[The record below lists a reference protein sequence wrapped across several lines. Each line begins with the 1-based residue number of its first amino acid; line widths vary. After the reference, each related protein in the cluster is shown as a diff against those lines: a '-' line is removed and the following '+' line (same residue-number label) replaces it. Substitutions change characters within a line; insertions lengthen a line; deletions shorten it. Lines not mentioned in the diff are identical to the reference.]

1 MKFRHSDGESRMIAD
16 VTPIT
21 DSPASNSGS
30 GMMNARRSTQGRWLS
45 MAILAAFAAVML
57 AVCTLP
63 ASALDYDMYVNDTG
77 WWNASGE
84 FNVSNAP
91 IQHAIDNATVG
102 NTIYVYNGSYT
113 ENVNVNKQLTLQGEG
128 MDVVNV
134 IAASSDDHVFEVTAD
149 LVNISG
155 FNVTGATGDNKAGIH
170 LSSRQHCNIS
180 DNNASGNY
188 YGIYLVYS
196 SNNMLTGNTASNNNN
211 GIYLSSSSNN
221 TLANNTANSNNF
233 GICLESSSNNTL
245 TNNTADSNNFGIY
258 LHYFSNCNTLTGN
271 TANSNTCGILL
282 FSSSNNT
289 LTNNNADS
297 NNDRGIYLSS
307 SSNYNADSNNNYG
320 ILLFSSSNNTL
331 ANNTANSNTNGIYLL
346 SSSNNTLTNNTMSGN
361 NYNFGIY
368 ATSLSDY
375 THNIDTN
382 NTVDEK
388 PIYYWINRQNAQ
400 IPDDAGFVGVV
411 NSTNITVKN
420 MVLTNNLHG
429 VLFVY
434 TNDSRV
440 ENVTASNN
448 YYGIHLSSSR
458 NNQIYNNYFNNTNN
472 AYDSG
477 YNTWNTTPTIGTNI
491 IGGSWLGGNY
501 WSDYDGVDTDN
512 DDLGDTLTPYNSSS
526 NITYGGDYH
535 PLIYIP
541 PEAPLPPSSSS
552 GGVGVGSSD
561 EPENVEET
569 VVLRIYL
576 QAGESSNYNFNDV
589 VTSVD
594 VTPDKTYGLVAAKIE
609 VLKGR
614 PSSITTDPPAG
625 EIYKYVDVFV
635 GTSGWSDDKFS
646 SSVINFQVPATWFK
660 ENNIDPASVT
670 LYRHKNGKWESL
682 RTTLTGQAG
691 GFYKYSSPTPG
702 FSTFMILGQV
712 EESSSGEP
720 AAATDSGTVADPT
733 PTPET
738 TSDKGIPGFGIMLGI
753 MGILIAVYSRRK

>member
-1 MKFRHSDGESRMIAD
+1 MIAD

-258 LHYFSNCNTLTGN
+258 LHYFSNCNTLTCN
-271 TANSNTCGILL
+271 TLRI
-282 FSSSNNT
+282 SSN
-289 LTNNNADS
+289 
-297 NNDRGIYLSS
+297 
-307 SSNYNADSNNNYG
+307 
-320 ILLFSSSNNTL
+320 
-331 ANNTANSNTNGIYLL
+331 
-346 SSSNNTLTNNTMSGN
+346 
-361 NYNFGIY
+361 
-368 ATSLSDY
+368 
-375 THNIDTN
+375 H
-382 NTVDEK
+382 
-388 PIYYWINRQNAQ
+388 P
-400 IPDDAGFVGVV
+400 
-411 NSTNITVKN
+411 
-420 MVLTNNLHG
+420 
-429 VLFVY
+429 
-434 TNDSRV
+434 
-440 ENVTASNN
+440 
-448 YYGIHLSSSR
+448 
-458 NNQIYNNYFNNTNN
+458 QIY
-472 AYDSG
+472 
-477 YNTWNTTPTIGTNI
+477 PI
-491 IGGSWLGGNY
+491 I
-501 WSDYDGVDTDN
+501 V
-512 DDLGDTLTPYNSSS
+512 
-526 NITYGGDYH
+526 
-535 PLIYIP
+535 
-541 PEAPLPPSSSS
+541 
-552 GGVGVGSSD
+552 
-561 EPENVEET
+561 
-569 VVLRIYL
+569 
-576 QAGESSNYNFNDV
+576 
-589 VTSVD
+589 
-594 VTPDKTYGLVAAKIE
+594 K
-609 VLKGR
+609 
-614 PSSITTDPPAG
+614 
-625 EIYKYVDVFV
+625 
-635 GTSGWSDDKFS
+635 
-646 SSVINFQVPATWFK
+646 
-660 ENNIDPASVT
+660 
-670 LYRHKNGKWESL
+670 
-682 RTTLTGQAG
+682 
-691 GFYKYSSPTPG
+691 
-702 FSTFMILGQV
+702 
-712 EESSSGEP
+712 
-720 AAATDSGTVADPT
+720 
-733 PTPET
+733 
-738 TSDKGIPGFGIMLGI
+738 
-753 MGILIAVYSRRK
+753 